1 MLLYIMKA
9 FSNFTRRGFQ
19 AIWNSESFGSS
30 VFFSGSS
37 MSQPIYDHGVGR
49 EDPFYL
55 GCLARTH
62 LKTGDFSVFAS
73 YLRKNLIDIGSDGCD
88 STYMADRGFGSSP
101 TWALTTYA
109 PNALEQT
116 WRLLKGLL
124 RPGYTEPQNFGSG
137 SRQTHLSQTPFQPLR
152 QLALVVGHILANVQL
167 LQELLRPTVLQIVQ
181 V

>member
-19 AIWNSESFGSS
+19 AIWNSESFGS
-30 VFFSGSS
+30 
-37 MSQPIYDHGVGR
+37 
-49 EDPFYL
+49 PFYR